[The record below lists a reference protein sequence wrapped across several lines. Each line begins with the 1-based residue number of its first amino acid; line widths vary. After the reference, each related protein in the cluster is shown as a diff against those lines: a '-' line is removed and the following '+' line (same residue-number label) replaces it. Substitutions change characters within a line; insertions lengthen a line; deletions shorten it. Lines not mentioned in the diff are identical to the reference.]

1 MTELSVSDQRAQV
14 FVRHSLPQTID
25 SLVNTNHL
33 KNLQDWQAYCFS
45 KFPSEALR
53 LERKI
58 FSSER
63 SKIECLCSR
72 RVGVLQKRARG
83 VYPLKHLR

>member
-14 FVRHSLPQTID
+14 LVRHSLPQTID

-45 KFPSEALR
+45 KFPSELLALE
-53 LERKI
+53 LKI

-63 SKIECLCSR
+63 SKLNVCVLE
-72 RVGVLQKRARG
+72 VGGLLAKARAESTRSNI
-83 VYPLKHLR
+83 

>member
-14 FVRHSLPQTID
+14 LVRHSLPQTID

-45 KFPSEALR
+45 KFPSELLALE
-53 LERKI
+53 LKI

-63 SKIECLCSR
+63 SKLNVC
-72 RVGVLQKRARG
+72 ARG
-83 VYPLKHLR
+83 GWASCKSARAESTRSNI